1 MMKCRNWGHD
11 SHCGNPMMRE
21 EKNDQ
26 GQPYQIEV
34 WKNCR
39 CNNWTTPD
47 WG

>member
-1 MMKCRNWGHD
+1 
-11 SHCGNPMMRE
+11 MRE

-34 WKNCR
+34 CKSCRCKNC
-39 CNNWTTPD
+39 TTPD

>member
-1 MMKCRNWGHD
+1 
-11 SHCGNPMMRE
+11 MRE

-34 WKNCR
+34 CKNCR
-39 CNNWTTPD
+39 CNNCTTPD